1 MFATIPEL
9 ARKLSIYGLAI
20 ERIHELGTQ
29 KEVAKA
35 LRVGE
40 EEGLVTTP
48 DKFSILLHLDEAK
61 YHWQKNNSPTI
72 NYNR

>member
-1 MFATIPEL
+1 MAT
-9 ARKLSIYGLAI
+9 
-20 ERIHELGTQ
+20 ERIHEQGTQ

-40 EEGLVTTP
+40 KEGLVTTP

-61 YHWQKNNSPTI
+61 YYWQKNNSPTI